1 MAKKTFN
8 SPDSQEREYVRLLLH
23 YSKQLQADVNR
34 VLLPRIDD
42 VIVQFKVESR
52 ADSWIDTLDSLLA
65 ELARL
70 ALDAMGSVVTR
81 LPGQFNAVSKFNEGQ
96 FKLVVKANTG
106 LTLPP
111 VMPGAPSSS
120 LLGVNVFR
128 SEPFLKPLA
137 EGWISENTS
146 LIKSLPTRLHSEL
159 EGIVRRGVMNGQ
171 SVKNIKDQIKARYG
185 VTDYRAKLIAQD
197 QTLKL
202 NADLTRYR
210 LQSVGVERYIWRSVQ
225 DSRVRP
231 EHADRNGNE
240 YTWKEGA
247 GGVHPGQE
255 VRCRCR
261 AEAVWDDKDEPEVRP
276 APSKKV
282 DPIAEKEREQN
293 FTSIPDMG
301 LAKRKELFGKFSE
314 KFEAQERGNPELARA
329 LRQYIYGGESGFV
342 GIQRQLRA
350 GQRSEVADILSKNM
364 VPVEKLIQEMGVDNY
379 VYRGLTSSAS
389 AGIKKGNEYIEKGL
403 LSTSLNPIEAAE
415 FATQRKTGDHILLRI
430 KPGANEKAVV
440 GAPGQM
446 ELIFPPNKKIRLIGE
461 RVVVEYNGQK
471 LTLVD
476 AVME

>member
-1 MAKKTFN
+1 MAKKTTFN
-8 SPDSQEREYVRLLLH
+8 NPDSQEREYTRLLLR

-106 LTLPP
+106 LILPP

-137 EGWISENTS
+137 EGWISENTA
-146 LIKSLPTRLHSEL
+146 LIKSLPTRLHPEL

-171 SVKNIKDQIKARYG
+171 SVKDIKDQIKARYG

-210 LQSVGVERYIWRSVQ
+210 LQSVGVERYVWRSVQ

-231 EHADRNGNE
+231 EHADRNGTE
-240 YTWKEGA
+240 YSWKEGA
-247 GGVHPGQE
+247 GGEHPGQP

-261 AEAVWDDKDEPEVRP
+261 AEAVW
-276 APSKKV
+276 
-282 DPIAEKEREQN
+282 
-293 FTSIPDMG
+293 
-301 LAKRKELFGKFSE
+301 
-314 KFEAQERGNPELARA
+314 
-329 LRQYIYGGESGFV
+329 GE
-342 GIQRQLRA
+342 
-350 GQRSEVADILSKNM
+350 EN
-364 VPVEKLIQEMGVDNY
+364 
-379 VYRGLTSSAS
+379 
-389 AGIKKGNEYIEKGL
+389 
-403 LSTSLNPIEAAE
+403 
-415 FATQRKTGDHILLRI
+415 
-430 KPGANEKAVV
+430 
-440 GAPGQM
+440 
-446 ELIFPPNKKIRLIGE
+446 
-461 RVVVEYNGQK
+461 
-471 LTLVD
+471 
-476 AVME
+476 

>member
-1 MAKKTFN
+1 MAKKTTFN
-8 SPDSQEREYVRLLLH
+8 NPDSQEREYTRLLLR
-23 YSKQLQADVNR
+23 YSRQLQADVNR

-65 ELARL
+65 ELAQL
-70 ALDAMGSVVTR
+70 AFDEIGSVVTR

-137 EGWISENTS
+137 EGWISENTA
-146 LIKSLPTRLHSEL
+146 LIKSLATRLHPEL

-171 SVKNIKDQIKARYG
+171 SVKDIKDQIKSRYG

-210 LQSVGVERYIWRSVQ
+210 LQSVGVKEYVWRSVQ

-231 EHADRNGNE
+231 EHADRNGKTYSWDKGPSN
-240 YTWKEGA
+240 GQ
-247 GGVHPGQE
+247 HPGQE

-261 AEAVWDDKDEPEVRP
+261 AEAVWDEQESAETIPVERVQAAKQEAREAAYKISLNGPGKEVFVRKVMLLQEDDLP
-276 APSKKV
+276 VKANFDIFSKARGRDGNIPISSLTAIQDRVDLQKV
-282 DPIAEKEREQN
+282 SEYIDA
-293 FTSIPDMG
+293 
-301 LAKRKELFGKFSE
+301 LAKGDKFPPV
-314 KFEAQERGNPELARA
+314 KVVR
-329 LRQYIYGGESGFV
+329 SGDKVFLLDGHHRV
-342 GIQRQLRA
+342 IA
-350 GQRSEVADILSKNM
+350 SK
-364 VPVEKLIQEMGVDNY
+364 L
-379 VYRGLTSSAS
+379 L
-389 AGIKKGNEYIEKGL
+389 GIKNI
-403 LSTSLNPIEAAE
+403 S
-415 FATQRKTGDHILLRI
+415 
-430 KPGANEKAVV
+430 
-440 GAPGQM
+440 
-446 ELIFPPNKKIRLIGE
+446 
-461 RVVVEYNGQK
+461 VEDI
-471 LTLVD
+471 T
-476 AVME
+476 